1 MRALRSRPAPA
12 DLMVA
17 AVFVVATATESVWRA
32 WGRPAW
38 LVLGLTGLVPML
50 VLAYRRRFPLAA
62 LTVYVAAAAGATV
75 VQSQLP
81 DPTARTTSAFVPII
95 ALLVLCYSVAAH
107 GDRRAVLLGAPQPIL
122 LVVLIDLLQP
132 DAGSLAVGLPFI
144 ALIIVG
150 LPMLA
155 GWLVRS
161 RAALLTELDQTDRA
175 LAEEHQQRLR
185 TVRARESLALAQ
197 RLATEL
203 ESGLSSLHELSRRHQ
218 ATPGAGIAELEAQAR
233 SLLAHTRHTVVTLTE
248 DDGNND
254 SEPAGRSPERIA
266 GIGREDGAAGWTV
279 LVAAATGIAIVLESH
294 GQWSNTPLALVLCG
308 TVVAA
313 LACLSWR
320 PLECIILAWAGTA
333 LFVHL
338 VAPLDRGGSLVVSG
352 LVVTGAFLVAS
363 LAERL
368 RALAGL
374 LVSVLGSALVL
385 STADLPGAVVLGC
398 LAWLG
403 GRVLRGRL
411 RLLRQVRAAHAALD
425 QLRAEELRASKLEE
439 RAALSRD
446 VHDAIGHGLTVVAL
460 QAGAA
465 LRLVDQD
472 PAACAAALAT
482 IERVTG
488 QALDDLHRGF
498 GSTGDLEALVSDAR
512 ASGVCVTVTGTVEP
526 RGEQQRVLHRVLQ
539 EALTNAI
546 RHAPGAAVTV
556 CCDED
561 DSGTTVTVSNGPAS
575 RTPEPPGGGR
585 GLAGMRDRLATAG
598 GTLDWR
604 QSHDGGFVLH
614 AWLPRPTRNPTPKP
628 QREATA

>member
-1 MRALRSRPAPA
+1 MGALRSRPAAA
-12 DLMVA
+12 DLVVA
-17 AVFVVATATESVWRA
+17 AVFVVTTTTETLWRA

-50 VLAYRRRFPLAA
+50 VLIYRRRFPLAA
-62 LTVYVAAAAGATV
+62 LTVYVVAGAVATV
-75 VQSQLP
+75 VQSRLP
-81 DPTARTTSAFVPII
+81 DPTERTTSAFVPII

-107 GDRRAVLLGAPQPIL
+107 GNRRAVLLGAPQPVL
-122 LVVLIDLLQP
+122 LVALIDLLQP

-144 ALIIVG
+144 ALIVVG

-161 RAALLTELDQTDRA
+161 RATLLTELEQTDRA

-203 ESGLSSLHELSRRHQ
+203 ESGLLSLHELSKQHEP
-218 ATPGAGIAELEAQAR
+218 TPRAEIAQLEARAR
-233 SLLAHTRHTVVTLTE
+233 SLLTHTRHTVVTLTND
-248 DDGNND
+248 DDGVE
-254 SEPAGRSPERIA
+254 SPSGGRSLRPVVR
-266 GIGREDGAAGWTV
+266 IGREDGAVGWTV
-279 LVAAATGIAIVLESH
+279 LVAAATGIAMVLESH
-294 GQWSNTPLALVLCG
+294 AKWGNAPLALVLCG

-320 PLECIILAWAGTA
+320 PLECLILAWAGTA

-338 VAPLDRGGSLVVSG
+338 VAPLDRDGNLVVSG

-363 LAERL
+363 LAARA

-385 STADLPGAVVLGC
+385 SAADLPGTVVLGC

-403 GRVLRGRL
+403 GRILRGRIH
-411 RLLRQVRAAHAALD
+411 LLRQVRGAQAALNRV
-425 QLRAEELRASKLEE
+425 RADELRTSKLEE
-439 RAALSRD
+439 RAAVSRD

-488 QALDDLHRGF
+488 QALDELHRGF
-498 GSTGDLEALVSDAR
+498 GTTGDVGTLVSDAR
-512 ASGVCVTVTGTVEP
+512 AAGVCVTVTGTIEP
-526 RGEQQRVLHRVLQ
+526 RGEQGQVLHRIVQ

-546 RHAPGAAVTV
+546 RHAPGADVTV

-561 DSGTTVTVSNGPAS
+561 DSGMTVSNGPAA
-575 RTPEPPGGGR
+575 RTPELPGGGR
-585 GLAGMRDRLATAG
+585 GLTGMRDRLATAG

-604 QSHDGGFVLH
+604 HSHDGGFVLH
-614 AWLPRPTRNPTPKP
+614 AWLPRPTRNPAAKP
-628 QREATA
+628 HQEANA